1 MLPYLY
7 VNHVMRRTD
16 QAARKVKNYF
26 SYSLSRMNEI
36 IKENPEN
43 LQEFFEKELK
53 ILSMAL
59 WNEKDQIDN
68 A

>member
-1 MLPYLY
+1 
-7 VNHVMRRTD
+7 MRKTD

-26 SYSLSRMNEI
+26 SYSLSRMNDL

-59 WNEKDQIDN
+59 WNEKDQLDN
-68 A
+68 S